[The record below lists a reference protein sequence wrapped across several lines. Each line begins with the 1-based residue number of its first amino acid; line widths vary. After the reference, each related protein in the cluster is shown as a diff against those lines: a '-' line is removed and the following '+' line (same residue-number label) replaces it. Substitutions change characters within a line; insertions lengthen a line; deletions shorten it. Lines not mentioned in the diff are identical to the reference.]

1 MHRRKGDVFEK
12 KSLLYEIIK
21 WMVLVSVSVAEVET
35 VLHHLTEGWRHL
47 LSCPVL
53 VDDRTQGLTFPS
65 IAKEGFD
72 LFKRL
77 HW

>member
-21 WMVLVSVSVAEVET
+21 WMALVSVSVAEVET
-35 VLHHLTEGWRHL
+35 VLHHLAESWRHL
-47 LSCPVL
+47 LSGPVL

-65 IAKEGFD
+65 IPKEGFD
-72 LFKRL
+72 LF
-77 HW
+77 